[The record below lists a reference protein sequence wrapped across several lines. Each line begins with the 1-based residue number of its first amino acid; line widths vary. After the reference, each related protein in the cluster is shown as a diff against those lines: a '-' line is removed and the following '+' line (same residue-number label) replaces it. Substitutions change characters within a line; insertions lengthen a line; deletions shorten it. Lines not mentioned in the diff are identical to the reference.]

1 MNLLIDSVPNCIYVK
16 GKRYSIRTDFRIWI
30 MFEQLLLDNSI
41 NDNYKLDA
49 AVKLVF
55 DNNAGKPHIN
65 DDIVQAILNF
75 YNFGRTVENGKGKS
89 SDRNS
94 KIYDYD
100 ADDEYIYAAFL
111 QQYGIDLQQVQ
122 SLHWWQFKA
131 LFCGLTDSCKFVEIM
146 GYRAVNLE
154 DVSKSQRPFYRKMK
168 KLYALP
174 VSADELA
181 KTNKIEEA
189 LLAGKGV
196 NGLL

>member
-1 MNLLIDSVPNCIYVK
+1 MNLLIDIVPSYIDVK

-30 MFEQLLLDNSI
+30 MFEQLLLDNSV
-41 NDNYKLDA
+41 DDSYKLDA

-55 DNNAGKPHIN
+55 NNNARKPPIN
-65 DDIVQAILNF
+65 DDTVQAILDF
-75 YNFGRTVENGKGKS
+75 YGCGKTVENGKSKS
-89 SDRNS
+89 SDKNS

-111 QQYGIDLQQVQ
+111 QQYSIDLQQVQ

-131 LFCGLTDSCKFVEIM
+131 LFCGLTDSCKIVEIM
-146 GYRAVNLE
+146 GYRAVKLE
-154 DVSKSQRPFYRKMK
+154 DVPKSQRLFYRKMK